1 MTFRTIEGGVSTRR
15 GVRELP
21 HDRSDLLW
29 SGGEPTPLF
38 LDSIDRWVDAM
49 VADEHGGGDGP
60 DGLVEATITAKSPG
74 ILCGR
79 PVVQRLLERHYP
91 ECTIHWRVLEGG
103 AVTNGDTL
111 ATLLG
116 SAVGLL
122 RLERIMLNILGR
134 LSGIATNTA
143 RWVAATGGA
152 ARRPQVAA
160 TRKTEWGLLD
170 KWAVHIG
177 GGLTHR
183 LDRSDAL
190 MLKEN
195 DLAAMTEEG
204 EDMIVAIQRA
214 ISSID
219 MDTHAEFTV
228 IEVQEY
234 SHAIAAAEA
243 WKKSQLARGGDE
255 KLVIML
261 DNMEP
266 NVTWQVM
273 RGLNRYSDLGRYC
286 ILEASGG
293 IVFESLDI
301 WARRGGVSLVSS
313 SALNMGVTSLD
324 MSMLIRGDE

>member
-60 DGLVEATITAKSPG
+60 DGLVEATITAKAPG

-79 PVVQRLLERHYP
+79 PVVQRLLDRHYP

-103 AVTNGDTL
+103 AVTNGDAL

-143 RWVAATGGA
+143 RWVAA
-152 ARRPQVAA
+152 ARPRQVAA

-195 DLAAMTEEG
+195 DLAAMIEEG

-228 IEVQEY
+228 IEVQEVF
-234 SHAIAAAEA
+234 HAIAAAEV
-243 WKKSQLARGGDE
+243 WKESQLARGGDE

-266 NVTWQVM
+266 NDTWQVM
-273 RGLNRYSDLGRYC
+273 RRLNRYSDLGRYC

-293 IVFESLDI
+293 IVFESLDN
-301 WARRGGVSLVSS
+301 WRSGAGVGLVSS
-313 SALNMGVTSLD
+313 SALNMGVPSLD
-324 MSMLIRGDE
+324 MSMLIGGGE

>member
-1 MTFRTIEGGVSTRR
+1 
-15 GVRELP
+15 
-21 HDRSDLLW
+21 
-29 SGGEPTPLF
+29 
-38 LDSIDRWVDAM
+38 M

-60 DGLVEATITAKSPG
+60 DGLVEATITAKAPG

-79 PVVQRLLERHYP
+79 PVVQRLLDRHYP

-143 RWVAATGGA
+143 RWVAA
-152 ARRPQVAA
+152 ARPRQVAA

-228 IEVQEY
+228 IEVQEFL
-234 SHAIAAAEA
+234 HAIAAAEA
-243 WKKSQLARGGDE
+243 WKESQLARGGDE

-266 NVTWQVM
+266 NDTWQVM
-273 RGLNRYSDLGRYC
+273 RRLNRYSDLGGYC

-293 IVFESLDI
+293 IVFESLDN
-301 WARRGGVSLVSS
+301 WRSGAGVGIMSS
-313 SALNMGVTSLD
+313 SALNMGVSSLD
-324 MSMLIRGDE
+324 MSMLIGGGE